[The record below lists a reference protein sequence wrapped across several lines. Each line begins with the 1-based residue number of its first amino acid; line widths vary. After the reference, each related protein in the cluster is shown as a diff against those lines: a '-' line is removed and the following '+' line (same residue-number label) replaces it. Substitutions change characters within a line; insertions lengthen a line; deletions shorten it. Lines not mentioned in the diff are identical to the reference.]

1 MTTENSFKLYI
12 LFFCHQVKKELA
24 SAFVLESR
32 ERKGTVSKYPDINP
46 FLTAANETD
55 MKSRVR
61 LLGNSWRKFGEYKY
75 LLP

>member
-1 MTTENSFKLYI
+1 MGTENSFKFYI
-12 LFFCHQVKKELA
+12 VFFFCYQIKKELA

-32 ERKGTVSKYPDINP
+32 ERKGTVSKYPDVNP

-61 LLGNSWRKFGEYKY
+61 LLGNS
-75 LLP
+75 